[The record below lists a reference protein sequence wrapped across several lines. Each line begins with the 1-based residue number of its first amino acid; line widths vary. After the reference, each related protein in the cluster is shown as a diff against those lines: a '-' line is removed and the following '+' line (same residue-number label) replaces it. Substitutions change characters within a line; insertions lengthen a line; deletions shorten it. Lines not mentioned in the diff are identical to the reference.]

1 MHDLFLKLGF
11 SILWPVSDVGS
22 LELKLAFND
31 LGSLKN
37 GAPHISSKIAERH
50 VRQQTGIL
58 TKHVVFLGP
67 ILKNFCTLQAFET
80 GCSTC

>member
-37 GAPHISSKIAERH
+37 GAPHISSKIAE
-50 VRQQTGIL
+50 L
-58 TKHVVFLGP
+58 
-67 ILKNFCTLQAFET
+67 NDM
-80 GCSTC
+80 